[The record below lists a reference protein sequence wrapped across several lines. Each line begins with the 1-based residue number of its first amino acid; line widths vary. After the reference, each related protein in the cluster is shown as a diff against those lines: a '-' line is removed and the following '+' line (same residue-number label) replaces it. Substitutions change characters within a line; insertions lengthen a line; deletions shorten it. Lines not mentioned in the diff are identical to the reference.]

1 MIRYATLLS
10 ILAVSQLLIAQENLV
25 PNGSF
30 EMCMPN
36 SGNEV
41 GYFGASGWYNPNAGT
56 SDFYSDVEANPT
68 CFLTN
73 VNVSLGEDPQGL
85 TAFEGNQFVGM
96 YAYHPLFC
104 LRELIQCKLT
114 EPLQANV
121 KYCVGFYVRTSFQM
135 NNATDG
141 IGIQLSTDSVVDF
154 NSTCVLPLSASIQSP
169 SGNPLMTT
177 DSWTYVSGDYL
188 ASGGEVYLTLGNVM
202 ADEDLTIG
210 QLTGT
215 TINESAYYFYDDV
228 SVINCDI
235 ANSISEEQL
244 EFNLFP
250 NPAHNV
256 LNIQSKGAIDVIRI
270 FAVDGRLTEEIQSPQ
285 GQSISLSSY
294 APGTYFI
301 QLISADGTQAT
312 KSFQVE

>member
-1 MIRYATLLS
+1 MIRYATLLT

-30 EMCMPN
+30 EMCTPN
-36 SGNEV
+36 SGNEA
-41 GYFGASGWYNPNAGT
+41 GYFGADGWYNPNAGT
-56 SDFYSDVEANPT
+56 SDFYSDVEANPS

-96 YAYHPLFC
+96 YAYHPQFC

-141 IGIQLSTDSVVDF
+141 IGIQLSADSIVDF
-154 NSTCVLPLSASIQSP
+154 GSTCVLPMSVSIQTP
-169 SGNPLMTT
+169 LGNPLLNTE
-177 DSWTYVSGDYL
+177 SWTYISGDYL

-202 ADEDLTIG
+202 ADEDLTISE
-210 QLTGT
+210 LTGT
-215 TINESAYYFYDDV
+215 TVNESAYYFYDDV

-244 EFNLFP
+244 QFSLFP
-250 NPAHNV
+250 NPAHNE
-256 LNIQSKGAIDVIRI
+256 LNIQTRGVLDVIRI
-270 FAVDGRLTEEIQSPQ
+270 FAADGRLAEEIPSPQ
-285 GQSISLSSY
+285 CQTISLNGY
-294 APGTYFI
+294 ALGSYFI
-301 QLISADGTQAT
+301 QLISTDGTQAT
-312 KSFQVE
+312 KSFQVQ